1 MWNIALSTVKK
12 PKTLNT
18 DQKAIWSG
26 MWVISLGLFLIA
38 GGEILST
45 YGWSLY
51 SAFVWGAVGLGPLL
65 ILTMLCGFNM
75 SETREEEAFDVAI
88 SPRAGQFRQAGLR
101 FRAGRQLQWSSLVR
115 TPVIARVIP
124 LAERHLQPGCDQS
137 GLPGQP
143 YLRASVPNLIFQAPI
158 VALALIASSAGVA
171 SASPSGLEPVSAMY
185 WCTSDLELNAK
196 NAITVWVDKTE
207 QVVAVSPS
215 RDGSILPA
223 YAQPL
228 VLNDAAESGLT
239 FKKTK
244 TGYFLTPD
252 AGGFSHQ
259 FKIANTVA
267 TCKQTSDD

>member
-1 MWNIALSTVKK
+1 
-12 PKTLNT
+12 
-18 DQKAIWSG
+18 
-26 MWVISLGLFLIA
+26 
-38 GGEILST
+38 
-45 YGWSLY
+45 
-51 SAFVWGAVGLGPLL
+51 
-65 ILTMLCGFNM
+65 
-75 SETREEEAFDVAI
+75 
-88 SPRAGQFRQAGLR
+88 
-101 FRAGRQLQWSSLVR
+101 
-115 TPVIARVIP
+115 
-124 LAERHLQPGCDQS
+124 
-137 GLPGQP
+137 
-143 YLRASVPNLIFQAPI
+143 
-158 VALALIASSAGVA
+158 
-171 SASPSGLEPVSAMY
+171 MY

-215 RDGSILPA
+215 RDGAILPA

-252 AGGFSHQ
+252 AGGLSHQ

>member
-1 MWNIALSTVKK
+1 MRNIALSTVKK

-45 YGWSLY
+45 YGCSLY
-51 SAFVWGAVGLGPLL
+51 SALVWGAVGLGPLL

-88 SPRAGQFRQAGLR
+88 SPRAAQFRQAGLR

-124 LAERHLQPGCDQS
+124 LAERHLQPGCDQN

-158 VALALIASSAGVA
+158 VALALIASSADVA
-171 SASPSGLEPVSAMY
+171 SA
-185 WCTSDLELNAK
+185 
-196 NAITVWVDKTE
+196 
-207 QVVAVSPS
+207 
-215 RDGSILPA
+215 
-223 YAQPL
+223 
-228 VLNDAAESGLT
+228 
-239 FKKTK
+239 
-244 TGYFLTPD
+244 D